1 MGEEKAGPSDGHRKE
16 KPQPVKALQHVAKTP
31 QPALYLGFGQLG
43 NDEIRNDGDERCRE
57 QQNGQGH
64 ALYHA
69 IGGQRRLSPAA
80 KKAKPPRDKQVLG
93 GTECRPCVAAEGK
106 RHRNTQKRRQ
116 HRGAAAALPAR
127 EGGKQQKQQRQEG
140 KDLRGEHTESKGA
153 AGVLQAVAAQPQ
165 QRQNGAADADE
176 LLRKLNEGHFDRL
189 VHGNEVAAHGTGR
202 SNKGQGECQH
212 PQGEDNAVIPNPG
225 GRRRRQIIE
234 QQ

>member
-64 ALYHA
+64 ALDHA

-93 GTECRPCVAAEGK
+93 GTERRPGVAAEGK
-106 RHRNTQKRRQ
+106 RHRNAQKRRQ

-127 EGGKQQKQQRQEG
+127 EGGKQ
-140 KDLRGEHTESKGA
+140 
-153 AGVLQAVAAQPQ
+153 
-165 QRQNGAADADE
+165 
-176 LLRKLNEGHFDRL
+176 
-189 VHGNEVAAHGTGR
+189 
-202 SNKGQGECQH
+202 
-212 PQGEDNAVIPNPG
+212 
-225 GRRRRQIIE
+225 
-234 QQ
+234 